1 MDYTLIS
8 VCIFS
13 ILFFIYFLRCQEGE
27 FVKKIKLVLV
37 GDDFLNDLLGDSG
50 VILYEE
56 IRCYSLVRVKVLKTV
71 FN

>member
-1 MDYTLIS
+1 MHILHTILY
-8 VCIFS
+8 IFPKV
-13 ILFFIYFLRCQEGE
+13 LKEGE
-27 FVKKIKLVLV
+27 FVKKIKLFLV

-56 IRCYSLVRVKVLKTV
+56 IRCYSLVRVKVLKTI